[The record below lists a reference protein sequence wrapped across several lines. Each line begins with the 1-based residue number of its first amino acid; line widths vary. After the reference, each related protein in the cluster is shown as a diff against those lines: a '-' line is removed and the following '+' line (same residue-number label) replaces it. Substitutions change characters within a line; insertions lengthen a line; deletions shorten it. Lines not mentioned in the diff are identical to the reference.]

1 MKVWIALDAGF
12 VQRLLV
18 RGKEHLYIVHSFIR
32 KFGVILFS
40 VLMVNCY
47 GKSSEIV
54 RKELR
59 YSKTVVR
66 LHYPTIEKMRGKSDK
81 QRILARTHADGL
93 RPCGRRHMR
102 AHTFQLRRSLLQYVL
117 QIGSIG
123 SF

>member
-1 MKVWIALDAGF
+1 MIA
-12 VQRLLV
+12 
-18 RGKEHLYIVHSFIR
+18 S
-32 KFGVILFS
+32 S

-47 GKSSEIV
+47 GKSSEYDAE
-54 RKELR
+54 KLR

-66 LHYPTIEKMRGKSDK
+66 LHYPTIEKMRGKPDK

-93 RPCGRRHMR
+93 RPHGRMHMR
-102 AHTFQLRRSLLQYVL
+102 AHTFQLRQSLLQYVL